1 MDCAQKR
8 GTCQRCGGR
17 RCGQARVPINTGL
30 LLFTSRRPPTKRSCG
45 EGGLRLHWPTLATA
59 ARNRVHKAARNVF
72 RPAHSSAESRLSAR
86 RSGAGQSGS
95 AIRVAAVTTRY
106 ATSPSDPFLA
116 ARCTIPRGLLSS
128 RFLNSAA
135 RSQAPAAGRHSML
148 SGSQITS
155 STPLVQYVINED
167 TVTKREFIL
176 EPFLRA
182 ISWPLAPPPLPA
194 PPPQPRAR
202 SFDLEVT
209 PWAPT
214 RLTSCI
220 SHPGPEES
228 SGASTW
234 GQTALARP

>member
-17 RCGQARVPINTGL
+17 RCGQARVPINAGL

-45 EGGLRLHWPTLATA
+45 EGGLCLRWPPLAAA

-95 AIRVAAVTTRY
+95 VVRVAAVTTRY

-135 RSQAPAAGRHSML
+135 RSQAPAAGRRSML

-155 STPLVQYVINED
+155 STPLVRYVIHED
-167 TVTKREFIL
+167 TVTKRGFIL
-176 EPFLRA
+176 EPFLHGRY
-182 ISWPLAPPPLPA
+182 PA
-194 PPPQPRAR
+194 SLRHLLFLHHHL
-202 SFDLEVT
+202 S
-209 PWAPT
+209 
-214 RLTSCI
+214 
-220 SHPGPEES
+220 PGPE
-228 SGASTW
+228 ASTW
-234 GQTALARP
+234 R

>member
-1 MDCAQKR
+1 MACAQKR
-8 GTCQRCGGR
+8 GTFKCCGGR
-17 RCGQARVPINTGL
+17 RCGQARVPINAGL

-45 EGGLRLHWPTLATA
+45 EGVLCLRWPPLAAA
-59 ARNRVHKAARNVF
+59 ARNRVHKAARKRA

-95 AIRVAAVTTRY
+95 AVQVAAVTTRY

-155 STPLVQYVINED
+155 STPLVQYVINEA
-167 TVTKREFIL
+167 TVTKRGFIL
-176 EPFLRA
+176 EPFLHGRYPARLRRLLFLHHHQPGISGSESWGWRA
-182 ISWPLAPPPLPA
+182 AEWA
-194 PPPQPRAR
+194 
-202 SFDLEVT
+202 EVT
-209 PWAPT
+209 HYIA
-214 RLTSCI
+214 
-220 SHPGPEES
+220 
-228 SGASTW
+228 
-234 GQTALARP
+234 ALDP